1 MVFLIKTNQISEAG
15 TPLPKHGGLRRGPL
29 VRLGICMA
37 SNLLSGSSAL
47 NGINGEVNMGVSAVA
62 DRNVPMWP
70 VMVKA
75 AGASSSRSSGKVA

>member
-47 NGINGEVNMGVSAVA
+47 NEINGDMNIGIPAVA
-62 DRNVPMWP
+62 DEYVPMCP

-75 AGASSSRSSGKVA
+75 AGASSSRSSGNVA